1 MNIRK
6 RKNSLR
12 RPRPVRNHMSRHTPI
27 IVNEPKNVLEPVR
40 PLMLDDVAYDANYDD
55 SNYDDA
61 YFDIGNID
69 NNLAQRKGAKSDS
82 YN

>member
-1 MNIRK
+1 MIFRK
-6 RKNSLR
+6 RKTNR

-40 PLMLDDVAYDANYDD
+40 PLMLDDVAYDVNYDD

-69 NNLAQRKGAKSDS
+69 NNLAQRKGAK
-82 YN
+82 YFLLIT